1 MIALYCYILWFFN
14 KTLFFIS
21 QSLMTSKSHY
31 ILVIMG
37 FLVYFYFFYF
47 TSHGENHRYVYEI
60 LHKNQNNLLIINSI
74 RAIVDSSFK
83 NNKNLFLYYYNQKI
97 YYNLR
102 VNNNKLILKFKT
114 PMIINTIKIKS
125 FIFNLSSINK
135 ITEKKYHLPMYLES
149 IEYIL
154 QQKGNFNYYGEVLN
168 ILQNIIP
175 QVTQNNMN

>member
-1 MIALYCYILWFFN
+1 
-14 KTLFFIS
+14 
-21 QSLMTSKSHY
+21 MTSKSHY

-37 FLVYFYFFYF
+37 FLVYFSFFYF
-47 TSHGENHRYVYEI
+47 TSHGEDHRYVYEI

-74 RAIVDSSFK
+74 RAIIDSSFK
-83 NNKNLFLYYYNQKI
+83 NKNLFLYYYNQKI

-114 PMIINTIKIKS
+114 PMVINTIKIKS

-175 QVTQNNMN
+175 QVTKNISDN